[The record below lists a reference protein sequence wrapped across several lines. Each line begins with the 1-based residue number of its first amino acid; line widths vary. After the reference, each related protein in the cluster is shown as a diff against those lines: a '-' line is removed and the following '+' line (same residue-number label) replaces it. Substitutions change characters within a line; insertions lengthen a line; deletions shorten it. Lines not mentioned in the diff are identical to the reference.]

1 MTLSGRAR
9 LLLILLAFVVL
20 WAAVAVWAFTSGDS
34 GPQASRPST
43 DQNSGSEAQDVSNV
57 ASGNK
62 SPPKLPMI
70 EALPAFD
77 TSDPRRLIGFSEN
90 VFVGKV
96 EQKVSEVPLKSSIP
110 NDDGEPQVQ
119 FRVQVAEIIKSTGPE
134 ALETG
139 EKAVVDQ
146 MGGIDDETGEPYVV
160 NTITGGAHFT
170 DKMLE
175 TGNEYLFATRYDPA
189 RGFHTIVAQPHGDV
203 LLTKSE
209 EGAATLELYRRSAE
223 DEIDPR
229 KVASEVAENEPQAHD
244 ETHAHDET
252 EKSEP

>member
-9 LLLILLAFVVL
+9 LLLALLAFVAL
-20 WAAVAVWAFTSGDS
+20 WAALAVWAFTSGDS
-34 GPQASRPST
+34 DPEASQPGT
-43 DQNSGSEAQDVSNV
+43 DQGSVEANDVSNV

-62 SPPKLPMI
+62 PPPKLPMI

-90 VFVGKV
+90 VFVGRV
-96 EQKVSEVPLKSSIP
+96 EQKVSELPLKSSIP

-119 FRVQVAEIIKSTGPE
+119 FRVQVGETIKSGGPE
-134 ALETG
+134 PLATG
-139 EKAVVDQ
+139 DKAVVDQ
-146 MGGIDDETGEPYVV
+146 MGGIDEETGEPYVI

-170 DKMLE
+170 DHILE
-175 TGNEYLFATRYDPA
+175 PGNEYLFATRFDPA
-189 RGFHTIVAQPHGDV
+189 RGFHTITAQPHGNV
-203 LLTKSE
+203 LLTGSD
-209 EGAATLELYRRSAE
+209 EGASTLELYRRSAE

-229 KVASEVAENEPQAHD
+229 KVASEVAENES
-244 ETHAHDET
+244 HAHDET